1 MTTFLSVPSLVLAFV
16 IASIYGLAFYL
27 LFGRGWLGLA
37 IYWLVGLV
45 GFGLGQI
52 LSSVLSFSLLPIGS
66 VNAIEGSITS
76 LIALLLTRTLWK
88 R

>member
-1 MTTFLSVPSLVLAFV
+1 MAAFLSVPSLVFAFV
-16 IASIYGLAFYL
+16 LASLYGLAFYL
-27 LFGRGWLGLA
+27 MFGRGWLGLA
-37 IYWLVGLV
+37 VYWLVGLV

-52 LSSVLSFSLLPIGS
+52 LSGVLGLNLLPVGS
-66 VNAIEGSITS
+66 VNAIEGSVTS